1 MQFIP
6 KQHQVKALEFLRAHQ
21 RCCLFLDMGLGKTVV
36 TLTYVKELYD
46 DFAVSRVLVI
56 APKRVA
62 EDTWTSEKDKWDHLH
77 ELRISKVLGSAKQ
90 REAALSSTA
99 DIYVINRENVQW
111 LVEKV
116 GDKWPF
122 DMVVIDE
129 LSSFKSSQSKRW
141 RSLKRVIKLSGRVI
155 GLTGTP
161 AGNGYMDLWPEVF
174 LVDSGA
180 ALGRT
185 ITSYRDTYFYPGA
198 RKGHIVYEWKLKA
211 GSKRKIDEKLKPF
224 CLSMSAEDW
233 LQMPPLFYNE
243 VRVRMSKEE
252 REEYDRFARDKVLPL
267 LGGELSTMEDM
278 GSVVVGDTAGVVSNK
293 LLQLANGAVYDDQGG
308 VHHLHDRKL
317 DALEDIVEYS
327 QGQPILVYY
336 TYKHDAQRIL
346 ERFPFA
352 RTLGGSEDIA
362 EWNKGNIPLLL
373 CHPASAGLGLNLQQG
388 GHIMVWFGLPWSLEL
403 LQQAEARLYR
413 QGQEQSV
420 IIHRIICEETLDEK
434 VLAALDEK
442 DMTQR
447 GLLKAL
453 KEYVGE
459 LV

>member
-1 MQFIP
+1 M
-6 KQHQVKALEFLRAHQ
+6 
-21 RCCLFLDMGLGKTVV
+21 
-36 TLTYVKELYD
+36 TYVKELYD

-62 EDTWTSEKDKWDHLH
+62 EDTWTSERDKWDHLH
-77 ELRISKVLGSAKQ
+77 ELRVSKVLGSAKQ
-90 REAALSSTA
+90 REAALSATA

-116 GDKWPF
+116 GDRWPF

-141 RSLKRVIKLSGRVI
+141 RSLKRVIKLSSRVI

-198 RKGHIVYEWKLKA
+198 RKGHIVYEWKLRP
-211 GSKRKIDEKLKPF
+211 GSKSKIDERLKPF

-243 VRVRMSKEE
+243 VRVRMSMEE
-252 REEYDRFARDKVLPL
+252 RAEYDRFARDKVLPL
-267 LGGELSTMEDM
+267 LGGELSTVEDM
-278 GSVVVGDTAGVVSNK
+278 DSVVVGDTAAVVSNK

-317 DALEDIVEYS
+317 DALEDILEYS

-434 VLAALDEK
+434 VLAALDRK
-442 DMTQR
+442 DVTQR
-447 GLLKAL
+447 ALLRAL

-459 LV
+459 IG

>member
-1 MQFIP
+1 M
-6 KQHQVKALEFLRAHQ
+6 
-21 RCCLFLDMGLGKTVV
+21 
-36 TLTYVKELYD
+36 TYVKELYD

-62 EDTWTSEKDKWDHLH
+62 EDTWTSEKDKWDHLY

-90 REAALSSTA
+90 REAALSSAA

-116 GDKWPF
+116 GDRWPF

-211 GSKRKIDEKLKPF
+211 GAKGRIDEKLKPF

-233 LQMPPLFYNE
+233 LQMPPLYYNE

-278 GSVVVGDTAGVVSNK
+278 DSVVVGDTAGVVSNK

-434 VLAALDEK
+434 VLAALDKK